1 MILASGSPQRK
12 AILEQLGLDFRVVV
26 PGVEERSAGDPGEV
40 VAENALRKARA
51 VEGDRVL
58 AADTAVVY
66 DGVDPGKASR
76 RGGGGALP
84 AQALRPHPRGDE
96 RDRGA

>member
-66 DGVDPGKASR
+66 DGVILGKPRDEAEAAHFLR
-76 RGGGGALP
+76 T
-84 AQALRPHPRGDE
+84 ALRPHPRGDE